1 MTNKEIKR
9 IYEIADAFED
19 FLLDCD
25 SDRETGQLKRKCK
38 SLRKIAASYD
48 PKVQEEIINK
58 YYAMCAR
65 MTRMT
70 EYNYPNTGVSYTS
83 WHPHYVPDHDRIFH

>member
-1 MTNKEIKR
+1 MNNKEIKR

-38 SLRKIAASYD
+38 SLRKIAEKYD
-48 PKVQEEIINK
+48 PKVQQIIDRFHDAWFGK
-58 YYAMCAR
+58 LFDL
-65 MTRMT
+65 
-70 EYNYPNTGVSYTS
+70 GV
-83 WHPHYVPDHDRIFH
+83 